1 MEMMLAA
8 PDETV
13 TQFVLAVADVDL
25 LKALPDIRV
34 PAVVLGGAQD
44 RLLPPLHTR
53 RIARRLPDV
62 ESLVLVPRSGHM
74 TIWDQRELVSG
85 LIAQTAAKH
94 LSSVAS

>member
-1 MEMMLAA
+1 
-8 PDETV
+8 
-13 TQFVLAVADVDL
+13 
-25 LKALPDIRV
+25 
-34 PAVVLGGAQD
+34 
-44 RLLPPLHTR
+44 LHTR